1 MTINTSLIRRYLQ
14 AADFRRLFN
23 ELGWDQYTAQLPLQ
37 LDGQRFTLQAV
48 AEKRAVV
55 ALVCTVNGVL
65 PAYATRRKIE
75 RQVAQRHREHLII
88 YVNSARS
95 EQIWQ
100 WVRQEPGKPLASRE
114 HRYHNQ
120 QAGDSLIQKLQGLA
134 FTLAEEEKLTLVD
147 VTGRVRAAFDVA
159 KITKKFYDQFTKER
173 SAFQKFLSG
182 VPDDELQ
189 RWYVSVMLN
198 RLMFIL
204 FIQKKGFL
212 NDDRDYLR
220 TKLAESQA
228 RAADRYYQD
237 FLCPLFFEGFAKPE
251 AARPAP
257 MQRLL
262 GRVPYL
268 NGGIFQRHQVEQAY
282 GQAIQLPDAAFTR
295 LFAFFDQYHWHLD
308 DRPLADDQEIN
319 PGVLGFIFEK
329 YINQKQMGAY
339 YTEEDITDY
348 IGKNTILPFLFDAA
362 AKTYP
367 AAFKVGGPV
376 WSLLAADPDRYLH
389 AAVRKGAELP
399 LPPDIEAGIND
410 VHARADWNKPAADA
424 YALPT
429 ELWRETVARRQRGA
443 AVRATL
449 ASGTVH
455 SINDL
460 ITYNLDIRQFA
471 QDVIENCSEPA
482 LLRAFWH
489 AIRTIT
495 VLDPTSGSGAFLFA
509 GLNVLEPLYEA
520 CLARMEAFLDE
531 LTPAAST
538 QKYRDLRDVLAAVA
552 KHPNRRYFIY
562 KSIIVNNL
570 YGVDLMHEAVEIA
583 KLRLFL
589 KLVAQVERVE
599 AIEPLPDIDFNIRA
613 GNTLVGF
620 ATRDQMIDAVRGD
633 KLLLLPE
640 EEDALARIE
649 EQAADVERL
658 FDKFRA
664 MQTAYDG
671 RDFGDDYASTKQA
684 LQQRLGALGGELDG
698 LLAHQYGV
706 NPAKLEYEPW
716 RKTHQPFHWFVEF
729 YGIIKQGG
737 FDVIIGNPPWK
748 EYSAVRKEYR
758 LLNYATE
765 KAGNLYGLCTE
776 RSLDLRFPS
785 GYLSFIVQLP
795 LVSSSRMQPVRQ
807 ILREQSN
814 TIYVAPFD
822 DRPGKLFNGLQ
833 HCRSVIFIS
842 SGRKSDDTSKVAVTR
857 YHRWP
862 SEVREYLFGQF
873 EYETIRSSSLL
884 DPDQFPKYQGKIHQG
899 VFDRIKNSDS
909 TIDVQLSAR
918 QTEHFIFY
926 QEATQYW
933 TKAVVGLP
941 YYAKN
946 SQVGA
951 PAHGRYLYLRN
962 TDIAYAICAILNSS
976 LFYIYFISYGDC
988 FHLSQTLVSNF
999 PIPDTVFSDAA
1010 LVELGQRLMAD
1021 LEANAATKTILTK
1034 DGHEIAYAEFYGSK
1048 SKSIIDEIDGTL
1060 AQHYGFTDEELD
1072 FIINYDIKYR
1082 MGSALSGEDPAEE
1095 EDE

>member
-55 ALVCTVNGVL
+55 ALICTVSGAL

-88 YVNSARS
+88 YVHSARS

-228 RAADRYYQD
+228 RAADRYYRD

-308 DRPLADDQEIN
+308 DCPLADDQEIN

-367 AAFKVGGPV
+367 AAFKAGGPV

-399 LPPDIEAGIND
+399 LPPDIEAGVND

-429 ELWRETVARRQRGA
+429 ELWRETVARRQRGV

-538 QKYRDLRDVLAAVA
+538 QKYRDLHDVLAAVA

-684 LQQRLGALGGELDG
+684 LQQRLGALGSELDG
-698 LLAHQYGV
+698 LLAHQYGI
-706 NPAKLEYEPW
+706 NPAKLAYEPW

-737 FDVIIGNPPWK
+737 FDVILGNPP
-748 EYSAVRKEYR
+748 YVVLSASLGYTIFNFQTEKCNDLFAYVMEQSVR
-758 LLNYATE
+758 LLNAEGKFGMIIPVSSVSTEGFAVLRKFMFANTGTSWISNYAERPSKLFTGVE
-765 KAGNLYGLCTE
+765 KRLSVWISDKVRNRTNQLLLSNYRRWLVVE
-776 RSLDLRFPS
+776 REHLFATVKYVNIQKVDLLIASSLPKVSSDIELDIISKLNRLRPLESVINDSAQYKVYYTRQVRYFAQFFDFVPKITNSVGETIPPS
-785 GYLSFIVQLP
+785 ELKHLSF
-795 LVSSSRMQPVRQ
+795 SSRQIRDTAIAVLNSTLFYWFLSIYSDVRNLNRREILLFPCSLAQ
-807 ILREQSN
+807 IQ
-814 TIYVAPFD
+814 D
-822 DRPGKLFNGLQ
+822 DL
-833 HCRSVIFIS
+833 
-842 SGRKSDDTSKVAVTR
+842 
-857 YHRWP
+857 
-862 SEVREYLFGQF
+862 
-873 EYETIRSSSLL
+873 SSLL
-884 DPDQFPKYQGKIHQG
+884 SELACNLLEHF
-899 VFDRIKNSDS
+899 VKNSTEITNNYRAYGVLHIQS
-909 TIDVQLSAR
+909 FQPRLS
-918 QTEHFIFY
+918 
-926 QEATQYW
+926 
-933 TKAVVGLP
+933 K
-941 YYAKN
+941 
-946 SQVGA
+946 
-951 PAHGRYLYLRN
+951 
-962 TDIAYAICAILNSS
+962 
-976 LFYIYFISYGDC
+976 
-988 FHLSQTLVSNF
+988 
-999 PIPDTVFSDAA
+999 A
-1010 LVELGQRLMAD
+1010 LV
-1021 LEANAATKTILTK
+1021 
-1034 DGHEIAYAEFYGSK
+1034 
-1048 SKSIIDEIDGTL
+1048 DEIDRVL
-1060 AQHYGFTDEELD
+1060 AQHYGFTEEELD

-1082 MGSALSGEDPAEE
+1082 MGSALSDDDPGEGEDE
-1095 EDE
+1095 